1 MAALR
6 AAVPMT
12 PHKMAMSSLLFDDF
26 GSHFGTRLALLLG
39 LTSMKGC
46 YYGAAM
52 SGSRLHERFLLR
64 IGLW

>member
-46 YYGAAM
+46 YYGRP
-52 SGSRLHERFLLR
+52 G
-64 IGLW
+64 